1 MEYKLS
7 RTGRVPVIFDLISN
21 FPETKKLNVAF
32 LGYTDLFQ
40 SRAEWEKLIGS
51 EVNSLINRPNHKRL
65 CQIHGVPE
73 DYIIPKISDVLQIL
87 YGSRVK
93 ADIFDFQT
101 YEGSE
106 IVHDFNFPIAN
117 NFYEDY
123 DLVFDFGSSEHIF
136 NFPQAIINLARM
148 CKKNG
153 IVFHSHPLNMI
164 NHGFY
169 NISPTLYHDFYS
181 ENCFEVVF
189 MRLTGKVRIESNL
202 DKTICLD
209 ITDVPSSTRFN
220 LKRIGDSVKLSN
232 LSTSELVVQT
242 IAKKN
247 KSVDEFQFPIQ
258 GRYADKTNWT

>member
-1 MEYKLS
+1 ME
-7 RTGRVPVIFDLISN
+7 
-21 FPETKKLNVAF
+21 
-32 LGYTDLFQ
+32 
-40 SRAEWEKLIGS
+40 EKT
-51 EVNSLINRPNHKRL
+51 VV
-65 CQIHGVPE
+65 HG
-73 DYIIPKISDVLQIL
+73 
-87 YGSRVK
+87 
-93 ADIFDFQT
+93 DIFNSET
-101 YEGSE
+101 RTVIAILKICE

-202 DKTICLD
+202 DKAICLD
-209 ITDVPSSTRFN
+209 ITNAPSSTRFN